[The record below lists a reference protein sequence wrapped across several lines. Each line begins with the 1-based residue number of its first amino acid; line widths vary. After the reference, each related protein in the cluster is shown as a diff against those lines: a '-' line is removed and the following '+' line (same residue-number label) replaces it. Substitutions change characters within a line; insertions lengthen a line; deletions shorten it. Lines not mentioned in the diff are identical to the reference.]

1 MRERGRP
8 GRCSAPASSRSSSYG
23 RRASGDRTAGARRRC
38 GSDLRAAA
46 TCEQQRP
53 IDRRLP
59 SQDAAPCRADRAA
72 LGETNQ
78 SREERQ
84 TMAQRRTGRTRP
96 PGETSGSA
104 QRPAQRLAGPV
115 LTFDLAAES
124 ERLRQERSYQAGD
137 RNAKTLVKE
146 PNVRIVL
153 TAMKGGS
160 RLVQH
165 RAAGPVSV
173 QTVTGH
179 VRLHVPGGSADLPAG
194 HLLALEPDVPHTM
207 SRRSR
212 RACSCSR
219 SPGPRG
225 SERGGR
231 HGPARAAR
239 GRWLVPRHAAREPA
253 RRAPNQ
259 GSRTLAAAARLADSS
274 QASGSAIRSGVRPVR
289 T

>member
-1 MRERGRP
+1 MV
-8 GRCSAPASSRSSSYG
+8 
-23 RRASGDRTAGARRRC
+23 
-38 GSDLRAAA
+38 
-46 TCEQQRP
+46 Q
-53 IDRRLP
+53 
-59 SQDAAPCRADRAA
+59 
-72 LGETNQ
+72 
-78 SREERQ
+78 RQ
-84 TMAQRRTGRTRP
+84 TRRTRP

-179 VRLHVPGGSADLPAG
+179 VR
-194 HLLALEPDVPHTM
+194 
-207 SRRSR
+207 
-212 RACSCSR
+212 
-219 SPGPRG
+219 
-225 SERGGR
+225 
-231 HGPARAAR
+231 PARARRERRPA
-239 GRWLVPRHAAREPA
+239 GRPPAGPRAGCAARCRGDRGERVPA
-253 RRAPNQ
+253 HGRLAQGALRGVADMVLLAPLGAAGWCLGMLPVSPPDALLIR
-259 GSRTLAAAARLADSS
+259 GSRTIAAAARLADSS